1 MKTTILIKE
10 NRTQLV
16 LEPEND
22 HDKEVLKILAKMPN
36 THADNFYDCEG
47 GWTRRDNGNTDLV
60 IVFDTTK
67 KKGIIHAPPPRG
79 TEPEVPPFNGNVS
92 ALKIFLPET

>member
-22 HDKEVLKILAKMPN
+22 HDKDVLKILKKLPN
-36 THADNFYDCEG
+36 THMDNFYDCEG
-47 GWTRRDNGNTDLV
+47 GWTRNSRDETDLV
-60 IVFDTTK
+60 IVFDTSPPTK
-67 KKGIIHAPPPRG
+67 NK
-79 TEPEVPPFNGNVS
+79 E
-92 ALKIFLPET
+92 L